1 MEIRYANPAMRAAI
15 GLDEDLVG
23 QSFDK
28 VFPTDESNFNE
39 VLRWVM
45 RTSQPAMYD
54 IAKSPEWGRRSS
66 ERHYWNVQALPL
78 DSDSDGGV
86 DSVLYLVQDITD
98 LVSAQRR
105 AEFEARE
112 ALRRAQELSESE
124 TRFRGVFEN
133 AAVGIAL
140 MSPDSQWHKVN
151 QRFADM
157 LGYRP
162 EELAKL
168 TLKDISHPDDF
179 PVCMARTQE
188 LARGERDSY
197 YLEKRYLHKDG
208 HPVWVQIT
216 SGLQRN
222 PDGSPALIIVVI
234 EDIGERV
241 QAQQSLVER
250 EAALHLALE
259 VADMATWI
267 VDLGSGQVEYSP
279 SLMQIFGLN
288 AFPGPR
294 PVEDLYALLSPEE
307 AARVRKAV
315 QDALE
320 RETHEISTDFQLQ
333 RPDGA
338 QRRIEVR
345 GRVLQDAHG
354 RPQKLIG
361 VSLDVTPHYHLI
373 DQLERSNREL
383 ERFAYAASHDLKEPI
398 RIVASYAQL
407 LQRTD
412 PEARRERFSQYL
424 DYIRKSAEQMEAL
437 VEGLLQYS
445 RALHSSGHQEEV
457 DLERV
462 LVEVAQILHDRI
474 RSLKARI
481 THDPLPTVLG
491 ERVLLVQLLRNLLS
505 NALKFR
511 SEQPPAIHVGA
522 EKHGE
527 HWVISVCDNGLG
539 IEPSQHERIFEPF
552 RRLQRSGE
560 PGSGLGLTLVKRA
573 VEQHGG
579 RIWVDSRPGEGACF
593 RFTLPVQQAVSAP
606 D

>member
-208 HPVWVQIT
+208 RPVWVQIT
-216 SGLQRN
+216 SSLQRHS
-222 PDGSPALIIVVI
+222 DGSPGLIIVMI

-241 QAQQSLVER
+241 QAQQALVER

-259 VADMATWI
+259 VADMATWL
-267 VDLGSGQVEYSP
+267 VDLSSGQVEFSP
-279 SLMQIFGLN
+279 SLKRMFGRDMLE
-288 AFPGPR
+288 GPQ
-294 PVEDLYALLSPEE
+294 PVDELYDMLAPEE
-307 AARVRKAV
+307 AAHVRLAV
-315 QDALE
+315 REAIE
-320 RETHEISTDFQLQ
+320 REPHEIAVDFRLEH
-333 RPDGA
+333 PSGE

-345 GRVLQDAHG
+345 GKVLHDKKK

-361 VSLDVTPHYHLI
+361 VSLDVTPHYRLI

-398 RIVASYAQL
+398 RIVTSYAQL

-412 PEARRERFSQYL
+412 PVTGRERFSQYL
-424 DYIRKSAEQMEAL
+424 EYIRKSSFQMEAL

-445 RALHSSGHQEEV
+445 RALHSSELMTEV
-457 DLERV
+457 DLEKV
-462 LVEVAQILHDRI
+462 LEEVEQILGERI
-474 RSLKARI
+474 EMYNARI
-481 THDPLPTVLG
+481 TYEALPKVLG
-491 ERVLLVQLLRNLLS
+491 KHILLVQLLRNLLS

-511 SEQPPAIHVGA
+511 GDRPPEIHVSAKKRAA
-522 EKHGE
+522 E
-527 HWVISVCDNGLG
+527 WVISVCDNGLG
-539 IEPSQHERIFEPF
+539 IDPSQHERIFEPF

-579 RIWVDSRPGEGACF
+579 RIWVDSHPGEGACF
-593 RFTLPVQQAVSAP
+593 RFTLPIRATQAP
-606 D
+606 